1 MLKSLARTWIRTSV
15 LRKGLSG
22 DSKFWAF
29 VGVLGIARQLMQ
41 RYGGREDTT
50 LLSSPIRQGEVIE
63 LRYEGKPER
72 SVRKERRKTA
82 ELARA
87 YAAAA
92 PGRQQR
98 KMGRRFAGTVVP
110 EVARRQFGS
119 AVPGSLW
126 KDTKR
131 ADVQRADVQR
141 ADVERAE
148 GRRSRR
154 SARATS

>member
-1 MLKSLARTWIRTSV
+1 VLKSMARTWIRTSV

-29 VGVLGIARQLMQ
+29 VGFLGIVRQLMQ
-41 RYGGREDTT
+41 RYGGRETTT

-63 LRYEGKPER
+63 LRYDGKPER

-87 YAAAA
+87 YATAA

-98 KMGRRFAGTVVP
+98 KMGRRFAGTLVP
-110 EVARRQFGS
+110 EIARREYGS
-119 AVPGSLW
+119 AAPGSLW
-126 KDTKR
+126 KDSKPADVLR

-141 ADVERAE
+141 AD